1 MKELLSILIGL
12 SGAAAAIYAVNP
24 RWFGVPL
31 EGAGG
36 GERPWRRLG
45 AGICA
50 VTALM
55 FLLGANLMKPLESPR
70 AFLAFWAVLLGLVMW
85 LVVLAFKDVRHTL
98 KRYVDERLTLRR
110 RDRNEPPSQQ
120 AGAPT
125 REDAPEGE

>member
-1 MKELLSILIGL
+1 MQELLSILIGL

-50 VTALM
+50 VTSLM
-55 FLLGANLMKPLESPR
+55 FLLGAALMKPRESPR
-70 AFLAFWAVLLGLVMW
+70 AYLAFWAVLLGLVMW
-85 LVVLAFKDVRHTL
+85 LIVLAFKDARHTL
-98 KRYVDERLTLRR
+98 KRYLDERRGQRR
-110 RDRNEPPSQQ
+110 NGPDQPANGPD
-120 AGAPT
+120 GV
-125 REDAPEGE
+125 DGD